1 MGNESLRAYAIFGKQ
16 FPANF
21 HTQMIATN
29 GTSLYVR
36 VGGKGPAV
44 VLLHGFGATG
54 DMLSGNPKAIDAD
67 TRQHYAALY
76 ARLHAMHDAF
86 EQFGAFRQ
94 DAADNEALLATGG
107 KITMPVFA
115 VGAEKLF
122 GTGMADEMRS
132 AASNVT
138 GGIVPNSG
146 HWIMEENPQ
155 ATVELVTG
163 FLAK

>member
-1 MGNESLRAYAIFGKQ
+1 
-16 FPANF
+16 
-21 HTQMIATN
+21 
-29 GTSLYVR
+29 
-36 VGGKGPAV
+36 
-44 VLLHGFGATG
+44 
-54 DMLSGNPKAIDAD
+54 
-67 TRQHYAALY
+67 
-76 ARLHAMHDAF
+76 MHDAF

-94 DAADNEALLATGG
+94 DAADNEALLAKGG

-115 VGAEKLF
+115 LGAEKLF
-122 GTGMADEMRS
+122 GTGMADEMRF

-163 FLAK
+163 FLEK